1 MSAAA
6 PFAAMVERLIAF
18 DTVSRNSNLE
28 LIAVAR
34 EILAATGAKLRFT
47 YDRDRAKANL
57 FATLGPEKSGGLVL
71 SGHSDVVPVDG
82 QEWSSGPFSPE
93 IRDQRLYGRG
103 AADMKGFLGVA
114 LVLAPEFAKL
124 DLRRPVHFAFSFD
137 EEVGCTGVRHLLSD
151 LQAAEIRPAVAIIGE
166 PTEMRVVSAHKSG
179 AVIETLVRGLEGHSS
194 APAQGASA
202 VMMAGEF
209 VALLAKHQTMLT
221 SERDG
226 FFDPPYTTLQANM
239 ISGGT
244 AVNVLA
250 RDARIVWE
258 YRALPDRDPDA
269 IIAWITGEADATI
282 LPRYRAGAP
291 EAAFETRICAA
302 YPGLAHDD
310 DSPALRL
317 ASEAGGSNRSH
328 AVSYGT
334 EAGLF
339 RQAGIPAVICGPGS
353 IAQAHKADEFIAL
366 EQLDKC
372 AAFLRRLIA
381 RWNRDSDEVQP

>member
-6 PFAAMVERLIAF
+6 PAVAMVEKLIAF

-28 LIAVAR
+28 LIGAAR
-34 EILAATGAKLRFT
+34 EILAPTGAKLRLT
-47 YDRDRAKANL
+47 YDRGGAKANL
-57 FATLGPEKSGGLVL
+57 FATLGPEESGGLVL
-71 SGHSDVVPVDG
+71 SGHTDVVPVDG
-82 QEWSSGPFSPE
+82 QEWASDPFSPE

-103 AADMKGFLGVA
+103 AADMKGFLGVVLA
-114 LVLAPEFAKL
+114 LAPEFAKL
-124 DLRRPVHFAFSFD
+124 NPRRPIHLAFSFD
-137 EEVGCTGVRHLLSD
+137 EEVGCTGVRHLLDD
-151 LQAAEIRPAVAIIGE
+151 LHAAEIRPALAIIGE
-166 PTEMRVVSAHKSG
+166 PTEMRVVSAHKAG
-179 AVIETLVRGLEGHSS
+179 AVIETLVRGREGHSS

-209 VALLAKHQTMLT
+209 VALLAKQQTVLMND
-221 SERDG
+221 RDD
-226 FFDPPYTTLQANM
+226 FFDPPYTTLQANI

-250 RDARIVWE
+250 GDARMVWE
-258 YRALPDRDPDA
+258 YRALPDRDPET
-269 IIAWITGEADATI
+269 IVTGITNAADTTI
-282 LPRYRAGAP
+282 LPHYRAGAP
-291 EAAFETRICAA
+291 DAGFETHIRAA

-310 DSPALRL
+310 QSPALRL
-317 ASEAGGSNRSH
+317 VSTVSGSNRSH

-353 IAQAHKADEFIAL
+353 ITQAHKPDEYIAL

-372 AAFLRRLIA
+372 ATFLRRLIA
-381 RWNRDSDEVQP
+381 QWIQETT